1 MPKAS
6 IIIPVLNEAEHLVS
20 RLQALQSFREQ
31 DIELILVDGGSSDH
45 TQQLAEGWVDQL
57 ICSGAGRALQM
68 NAGAHQ
74 ATGTWLFFLHIDT
87 RCTAEAEKVL
97 LSMVSNE
104 APNWGRFDV
113 LIEGKHP
120 LLGLVANMMNLR
132 SRLSG
137 IATGDQLIFVH
148 RSLFDAVG
156 EFPKQPLMEDVE
168 FSKRLQKIQP
178 PLCLSERVITSGRRW
193 DQNGFWS
200 TVLLMWSLRWR
211 YWRGETADE
220 LVKEYY
226 S

>member
-1 MPKAS
+1 MPKGS

-87 RCTAEAEKVL
+87 RFSAEAEKAL
-97 LSMVSNE
+97 LSIVSNE

-168 FSKRLQKIQP
+168 FSKRLKRIQP

>member
-1 MPKAS
+1 VPKAS

-20 RLQALQSFREQ
+20 RLKALQSFREQ

-45 TQQLAEGWVDQL
+45 TQLLAEGWVDQL
-57 ICSGAGRALQM
+57 ICSAAGRALQM
-68 NAGAHQ
+68 NSGAHQ

-87 RCTAEAEKVL
+87 RLSAEAEKSL
-97 LSMVSNE
+97 LSIVSNE

-156 EFPKQPLMEDVE
+156 AFPKQPLMEDVE
-168 FSKRLQKIQP
+168 LSKRLKKIQP
-178 PLCLSERVITSGRRW
+178 PLCFSERVITSGRRW

-200 TVLLMWSLRWR
+200 TVILMWSLRWR

>member
-1 MPKAS
+1 MIKAS

-20 RLQALQSFREQ
+20 RLKALQSFREQ

-68 NAGAHQ
+68 NSGAHQ

-87 RCTAEAEKVL
+87 RFTAEAEKAL

-113 LIEGKHP
+113 MIEGKHP
-120 LLGLVANMMNLR
+120 LLRVVANMMNLR

-148 RSLFDAVG
+148 RSLFDVVG
-156 EFPKQPLMEDVE
+156 GLPKQPLMEDVE
-168 FSKRLQKIQP
+168 ISKRLKKIQP
-178 PLCLSERVITSGRRW
+178 PICLTEKVITSGRRW

>member
-20 RLQALQSFREQ
+20 RLKALQSFREQ

-57 ICSGAGRALQM
+57 ICSRAGRALQM
-68 NAGAHQ
+68 NSGAHQ

-87 RCTAEAEKVL
+87 RFSAEAEKAL
-97 LSMVSNE
+97 LSIVSNE

-137 IATGDQLIFVH
+137 IATGDQLIFVL

-168 FSKRLQKIQP
+168 FSKRLKKIQP

>member
-20 RLQALQSFREQ
+20 RLKALQSFREQ

-45 TQQLAEGWVDQL
+45 TQLLAEGWVDQL
-57 ICSGAGRALQM
+57 ICSAAGRALQM
-68 NAGAHQ
+68 NSGAHQ

-87 RCTAEAEKVL
+87 RLSAEAEKAL
-97 LSMVSNE
+97 LSIVSNE

-156 EFPKQPLMEDVE
+156 AFPKQPLMEDVE
-168 FSKRLQKIQP
+168 LSKRLKKIQP
-178 PLCLSERVITSGRRW
+178 PLCFSERVITSGRRW

-200 TVLLMWSLRWR
+200 TVILMWSLRWR